1 MRHFF
6 AARPVATFLS
16 CSMAA
21 PARSAVLV
29 ALSGAL
35 DGSTP
40 GLPGTASGTVNLAAV
55 TAAADQRLHAAAGAQ
70 KQPR

>member
-6 AARPVATFLS
+6 TARPVATLS

-40 GLPGTASGTVNLAAV
+40 GLPGTVPGTVNLAAV
-55 TAAADQRLHAAAGAQ
+55 AAAADQRLGAAAGAQ
-70 KQPR
+70 KQPS

>member
-6 AARPVATFLS
+6 AARPVAALS
-16 CSMAA
+16 RGVAAA
-21 PARSAVLV
+21 PRWAILV

-35 DGSTP
+35 DAAAP
-40 GLPGTASGTVNLAAV
+40 GVPGTVFGTINLAAV
-55 TAAADQRLHAAAGAQ
+55 AAAADQRLGAAAGAQ

>member
-6 AARPVATFLS
+6 AARPVATLS
-16 CSMAA
+16 CGMAA

-40 GLPGTASGTVNLAAV
+40 GLPGTVSGTINLAAV
-55 TAAADQRLHAAAGAQ
+55 TAAADQRLDAAAGAQ